1 MYGLILVVISYFVF
15 KYLEKKKFKV
25 DIKTFYAVLPYAI
38 IAAVVRVLVDAE
50 VYPKTV
56 LTVSP
61 GIWLLVTIFTI
72 LVFYFSFKHY
82 PKTYYKIA
90 MMIGFIVLIP
100 QLFLL
105 RLVNLEALTMIFV
118 TTIFS
123 FIPFVFLY
131 YKRYIDRLIL
141 FPLLAHM
148 FDASATF
155 ISIDLFG
162 YGEQHFLPD
171 FLIKITGT
179 ALVMFPLK
187 LAILVPVIYIVHK
200 HSENKNLR
208 NFLLL
213 VIFLLG
219 LVPALRDILR
229 ISMGV

>member
-1 MYGLILVVISYFVF
+1 MFTLI
-15 KYLEKKKFKV
+15 
-25 DIKTFYAVLPYAI
+25 
-38 IAAVVRVLVDAE
+38 
-50 VYPKTV
+50 
-56 LTVSP
+56 
-61 GIWLLVTIFTI
+61 
-72 LVFYFSFKHY
+72 VFYFSFKYY
-82 PKTYYKIA
+82 PKTYHKVA
-90 MMIGFIVLIP
+90 MMSGFVFLIP

-123 FIPFVFLY
+123 FIPFVFIY

-141 FPLLAHM
+141 LPFLTHM

-162 YGEQHFLPD
+162 YGEQHFIPE
-171 FLIKITGT
+171 FLINVTGT

-187 LAILVPVIYIVHK
+187 LAVLVPVIYIVHK
-200 HSENKNLR
+200 HSDNNNLR

-219 LVPALRDILR
+219 LVPALRDLLR

>member
-1 MYGLILVVISYFVF
+1 M
-15 KYLEKKKFKV
+15 
-25 DIKTFYAVLPYAI
+25 I
-38 IAAVVRVLVDAE
+38 IAAVVRVLVDAG

-61 GIWLLVTIFTI
+61 GIWLLVTIFTV

-82 PKTYYKIA
+82 PKTYHKPA
-90 MMIGFIVLIP
+90 MIIGFVLLIP

-105 RLVNLEALTMIFV
+105 RLVNLEALTMIFI

-131 YKRYIDRLIL
+131 YKRYIDQLIL
-141 FPLLAHM
+141 FPMLAHM
-148 FDASATF
+148 LDASATF

-162 YGEQHFLPD
+162 YGEQHFLPT
-171 FLIKITGT
+171 FLINITGT

-187 LAILVPVIYIVHK
+187 LAVLIPVIYIVHK
-200 HSENKNLR
+200 HSENNNLR

-213 VIFLLG
+213 IIFLLG
-219 LVPALRDILR
+219 VVPGLRDILR
-229 ISMGV
+229 ITMGV